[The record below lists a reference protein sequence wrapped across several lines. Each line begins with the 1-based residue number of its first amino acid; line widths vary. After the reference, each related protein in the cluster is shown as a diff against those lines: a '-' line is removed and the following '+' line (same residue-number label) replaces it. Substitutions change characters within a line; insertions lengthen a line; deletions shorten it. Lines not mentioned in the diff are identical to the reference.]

1 MINLYQKITNEMLQ
15 VGSAIRNYSSIR
27 WFTKNIQRLME
38 ARNTKSRLKKMSTPG
53 IGKMFLLSYTPKTIQ
68 KLPYFDRFPLVFIL
82 NIQSDGFLGINLH
95 YLPPSER
102 AVLMKALL
110 HIQSNN
116 DKMDESTRL
125 KLSYKT
131 MKSFAESRRARVCI
145 KKYLYSNV
153 ETIGLI
159 PADEWIHTTFLP
171 LEGFRRK
178 SKNFSKNTVWKES
191 VDKIK
196 ERNG

>member
-1 MINLYQKITNEMLQ
+1 
-15 VGSAIRNYSSIR
+15 
-27 WFTKNIQRLME
+27 
-38 ARNTKSRLKKMSTPG
+38 
-53 IGKMFLLSYTPKTIQ
+53 
-68 KLPYFDRFPLVFIL
+68 
-82 NIQSDGFLGINLH
+82 
-95 YLPPSER
+95 
-102 AVLMKALL
+102 MKALL

-116 DKMDESTRL
+116 DKMDESNRL

-196 ERNG
+196 ERNGQ